1 MFIVLMPYSLFPFPF
16 FYFCITS
23 KDLVQAKNF
32 VLCAGANGSELEN
45 ENEEPYS
52 IL

>member
-1 MFIVLMPYSLFPFPF
+1 MAFSSSRLCWMRENKI
-16 FYFCITS
+16 
-23 KDLVQAKNF
+23 F